1 MPPFSLFNGFMYATN
16 SVHPKDGP
24 NTFRLQK
31 IAFDGSKHGK
41 NICSVKLKRN
51 APASLLYSP
60 FSIID
65 HKAFVKPPT
74 QSPSFI

>member
-1 MPPFSLFNGFMYATN
+1 MPPYSLFNGFMYAAN

-31 IAFDGSKHGK
+31 IAFEGSKHGK
-41 NICSVKLKRN
+41 DLCAVKLNRN
-51 APASLLYSP
+51 ALASLLYSP
-60 FSIID
+60 LSDID